1 MLSHMGRVKDAELV
15 QVSSKV
21 NWELPKRASSAILY
35 LHVEACMIKDGWN
48 GWFPY
53 LKVPTLQF
61 FSIWFCRFLPQKC
74 ACRISVGFSSVFELH
89 HRLVARIFPRLLSSN
104 NRKNLFILPFLKTTA
119 RHFCIDIFCA
129 KVMIFSKSFYFSRQ
143 EAGFSFS

>member
-53 LKVPTLQF
+53 LKVATSQF

-74 ACRISVGFSSVFELH
+74 ACRISAGVSSVFELH
-89 HRLVARIFPRLLSSN
+89 HRLVARIFLV
-104 NRKNLFILPFLKTTA
+104 FCLPTIGKIYS
-119 RHFCIDIFCA
+119 FCR
-129 KVMIFSKSFYFSRQ
+129 FSRQLHATFALIYFVRRWWYFRNPYFSRQ